1 MFRAYGNNGLK
12 NPERIS
18 GENPDL
24 YTQTRAAVQQR
35 ATTTLKRNEKQ
46 KLAVQNDSVF
56 QQVGIGESDSDDD
69 NGGVRVRPVTF
80 KL

>member
-12 NPERIS
+12 NPESKFFLRIHLIFINAKFIFPGIS

-35 ATTTLKRNEKQ
+35 AVRN
-46 KLAVQNDSVF
+46 
-56 QQVGIGESDSDDD
+56 I
-69 NGGVRVRPVTF
+69 
-80 KL
+80 